1 MNFYYALIFIIAVS
15 LILSGYRMAR
25 YIISAKKLHITDLY
39 LLIETWFRLVS
50 EKGDVNLIAETEK
63 AVDALFEKKVLKTSL
78 LHFDDKFIK
87 KYLPEAST
95 EEFEKT
101 ARTDLT
107 KSKQSLKIV
116 SLAFGHKFT
125 LSNYPFYNYWLIL
138 KGNYNLCSQNRADAQ
153 GRQYTFSDVEEP
165 FRVLEYYF
173 ADKAV

>member
-1 MNFYYALIFIIAVS
+1 MNFYYALFFIITVS
-15 LILSGYRMAR
+15 LIFSGYRTAR

-50 EKGDVNLIAETEK
+50 EKGDLNLITETEK

-87 KYLPEAST
+87 KYMPEGSS

-107 KSKQSLKIV
+107 KTRQSLKIV

-138 KGNYNLCSQNRADAQ
+138 KGNYNLYSQKRTDAQ
-153 GRQYTFSDVEEP
+153 GRSYNFSDVEEP

>member
-15 LILSGYRMAR
+15 LILSGYRTAR

-78 LHFDDKFIK
+78 LHFDEKFIK
-87 KYLPEAST
+87 KYMPEGST
-95 EEFEKT
+95 EDFEKLS
-101 ARTDLT
+101 RIDLT
-107 KSKQSLKIV
+107 KSRQSLKIV

-138 KGNYNLCSQNRADAQ
+138 KGNYNLYSQNRPDAQ